1 MVPDVDKVVALAYHA
16 TEAPLTLSENL
27 GQRLLQHYEVDN
39 IIEEETG
46 NHYKIL
52 GCFVHCIKLLVM

>member
-27 GQRLLQHYEVDN
+27 GLRLLQHQEVYNTPEED
-39 IIEEETG
+39 EETG
-46 NHYKIL
+46 NY
-52 GCFVHCIKLLVM
+52 CYDY